1 MSCAALLPAGALR
14 AEPLPAMRPPMTERA
29 RPADPRQMQ
38 ETRWGGLLAA
48 AQRGDAR
55 AYDTLLREVTPRL
68 RQLARAR
75 IRDAAE
81 VEDAVQDA
89 LMTIHALRHT
99 YDPERPFGP
108 WMTTIATRRAIDR
121 LRRRGRTAG
130 RESNLDDLPDSAA
143 SVAPVAEDRIAA
155 RDLRA
160 AVAEL
165 PESQRTALRL
175 AKLEDLTLAEASARS
190 GLSIGALK
198 VATHR
203 AMRSLR
209 RRFGV
214 AGKGDDLADR

>member
-1 MSCAALLPAGALR
+1 MSANALALAPALR
-14 AEPLPAMRPPMTERA
+14 PAAMSLAEPG
-29 RPADPRQMQ
+29 PRQAQ
-38 ETRWGGLLAA
+38 EIRWGGLLAA
-48 AQRGDAR
+48 AQAGDSR

-68 RQLARAR
+68 RQLCRAR
-75 IRDAAE
+75 IRDMAE

-99 YDPERPFGP
+99 YDPSRPFGP

-121 LRRRGRTAG
+121 LRRRGRTSG
-130 RESNLDDLPDSAA
+130 RESNLDDLPEGLA
-143 SVAPVAEDRIAA
+143 SVAPVAEERIGA
-155 RDLRA
+155 RNLRD

-175 AKLEDLTLAEASARS
+175 AKLEDLSLAEASARS
-190 GLSIGALK
+190 GLSVGALK

-203 AMRSLR
+203 AMKSLR

-214 AGKGDDLADR
+214 TEGDDRADR

>member
-1 MSCAALLPAGALR
+1 MSVAALLPQPTPVLPLAMMPAQANGVADGGLR
-14 AEPLPAMRPPMTERA
+14 AT
-29 RPADPRQMQ
+29 Q
-38 ETRWGGLLAA
+38 EARWGGLLAQ
-48 AQRGDAR
+48 AQGGDAR
-55 AYDTLLREVTPRL
+55 AYDTLLREITPRL

-89 LMTIHALRHT
+89 LMTIHVLRHT

-108 WMTTIATRRAIDR
+108 WMTTIATRRAVDR
-121 LRRRGRTAG
+121 LRRRGRGAG
-130 RESNLDDLPDSAA
+130 RETNIDDLPEAA
-143 SVAPVAEDRIAA
+143 AAVGPVAEERLAA
-155 RDLRA
+155 RNLRD

-175 AKLEDLTLAEASARS
+175 AKLEDLSLAEASARS
-190 GLSIGALK
+190 GLSVGALK

-214 AGKGDDLADR
+214 GEGDDRADR

>member
-1 MSCAALLPAGALR
+1 MSCAALLQAG
-14 AEPLPAMRPPMTERA
+14 PLPASRPHMTESA
-29 RPADPRQMQ
+29 RPADPRLVQ
-38 ETRWGGLLAA
+38 EMRWGGLLAA
-48 AQRGDAR
+48 AQGGDAR

-121 LRRRGRTAG
+121 LRRRGRGAG
-130 RESNLDDLPDSAA
+130 RESNLDDLPESAA
-143 SVAPVAEDRIAA
+143 SVPAVAEERIAA
-155 RDLRA
+155 RDLRE

-175 AKLEDLTLAEASARS
+175 AKLEDLSLAEASARS

-214 AGKGDDLADR
+214 AGKGEDLADR

>member
-1 MSCAALLPAGALR
+1 MSSEALCLPG
-14 AEPLPAMRPPMTERA
+14 LPCMGLTGGEA
-29 RPADPRQMQ
+29 RSAQ
-38 ETRWGGLLAA
+38 EERWGGLLAA
-48 AQRGDAR
+48 AQAGDAR

-68 RQLARAR
+68 RQIARAR

-99 YDPERPFGP
+99 YDPARPFGP

-121 LRRRGRTAG
+121 LRRRGRGAG
-130 RESNLDDLPDSAA
+130 RESTLDELPETVAA
-143 SVAPVAEDRIAA
+143 VAPVAEERIAA
-155 RDLRA
+155 RNLRE
-160 AVAEL
+160 AVADL

-175 AKLEDLTLAEASARS
+175 AKLEDLSLAEASARS
-190 GLSIGALK
+190 GLSVGALK

-214 AGKGDDLADR
+214 EEGDERADR

>member
-1 MSCAALLPAGALR
+1 MRCDALWPVGLPCMVLTAG
-14 AEPLPAMRPPMTERA
+14 EA
-29 RPADPRQMQ
+29 RSAQ
-38 ETRWGGLLAA
+38 EERWGGLLAA
-48 AQRGDAR
+48 AQAGDSR

-99 YDPERPFGP
+99 YDPTRPFGP

-121 LRRRGRTAG
+121 LRRRGRGAG
-130 RESNLDDLPDSAA
+130 RESDLDDLPEGAA
-143 SVAPVAEDRIAA
+143 AVAPVAEERIAA
-155 RDLRA
+155 RNLRD

-175 AKLEDLTLAEASARS
+175 AKLEDLSLAEASARS
-190 GLSIGALK
+190 GLSVGALK

-214 AGKGDDLADR
+214 EEGDERADR

>member
-1 MSCAALLPAGALR
+1 MSAALLAAGLAGTLR
-14 AEPLPAMRPPMTERA
+14 AVSVGDQGL
-29 RPADPRQMQ
+29 RQVQ
-38 ETRWGGLLAA
+38 EVRWGGLLAA
-48 AQRGDAR
+48 AQSGDAR

-68 RQLARAR
+68 RQLCRAR
-75 IRDAAE
+75 IRDLAE

-99 YDPERPFGP
+99 YDPARPFGP

-121 LRRRGRTAG
+121 LRRRGRTSG
-130 RESNLDDLPDSAA
+130 RESNLDDLPEGMA
-143 SVAPVAEDRIAA
+143 SVAPVAEERIGA
-155 RDLRA
+155 RNLRD
-160 AVAEL
+160 AVSDL

-175 AKLEDLTLAEASARS
+175 AKLEDLSLAEASKRS
-190 GLSIGALK
+190 GLSVGALK

-214 AGKGDDLADR
+214 DEGDDRADR

>member
-1 MSCAALLPAGALR
+1 MSCAVAAGAPPVR
-14 AEPLPAMRPPMTERA
+14 MTQDASRPGLA
-29 RPADPRQMQ
+29 AANPRLAQ
-38 ETRWGGLLAA
+38 EMRWGGLLAA
-48 AQRGDAR
+48 AQAGDAR
-55 AYDTLLREVTPRL
+55 AYDTLLREIAPRL

-75 IRDAAE
+75 IRDATEA
-81 VEDAVQDA
+81 EDAVQDA

-121 LRRRGRTAG
+121 LRRRGRSAG

-143 SVAPVAEDRIAA
+143 AVAPVAEERMAA

-175 AKLEDLTLAEASARS
+175 AKLEDLSLAEASARS

-214 AGKGDDLADR
+214 AGEGDDRADR

>member
-1 MSCAALLPAGALR
+1 MALGDSAQRSA
-14 AEPLPAMRPPMTERA
+14 
-29 RPADPRQMQ
+29 Q
-38 ETRWGGLLAA
+38 EERWGGLLAA
-48 AQRGDAR
+48 AQAGDAR
-55 AYDTLLREVTPRL
+55 AYDSLLREVTPRL
-68 RQLARAR
+68 RQIARAR

-99 YDPERPFGP
+99 YDPSRPFGP
-108 WMTTIATRRAIDR
+108 WMSTIASRRAIDR
-121 LRRRGRTAG
+121 LRRRGRGAG
-130 RESNLDDLPDSAA
+130 RESNIDDLPESAA
-143 SVAPVAEDRIAA
+143 SVAPVAEERIAA
-155 RDLRA
+155 RNLRD

-175 AKLEDLTLAEASARS
+175 AKLEDLSLTEASARS
-190 GLSIGALK
+190 GLSVGALK

-214 AGKGDDLADR
+214 GEGDDRADR

>member
-1 MSCAALLPAGALR
+1 MSAAACLALGLAPPVR
-14 AEPLPAMRPPMTERA
+14 AMSIGDQDL
-29 RPADPRQMQ
+29 RQTQ
-38 ETRWGGLLAA
+38 EMRWGGLLAA
-48 AQRGDAR
+48 AQAGDAR

-68 RQLARAR
+68 RQLCRAR
-75 IRDAAE
+75 IRDMAE

-99 YDPERPFGP
+99 YDPARPFGP

-121 LRRRGRTAG
+121 LRRRGRTNG
-130 RESNLDDLPDSAA
+130 RESNLDDLPEGLA
-143 SVAPVAEDRIAA
+143 SVAPVAEERIGA
-155 RDLRA
+155 RNLRD
-160 AVAEL
+160 AVSEL

-175 AKLEDLTLAEASARS
+175 AKLEDLSLAEASARS

-214 AGKGDDLADR
+214 SEGDDRADR

>member
-1 MSCAALLPAGALR
+1 MPDMAPACLPLDAPRMALGDSAQRSA
-14 AEPLPAMRPPMTERA
+14 
-29 RPADPRQMQ
+29 Q
-38 ETRWGGLLAA
+38 EERWGGLLAA
-48 AQRGDAR
+48 AQAGDAR
-55 AYDTLLREVTPRL
+55 AYDSLLREVTPRL
-68 RQLARAR
+68 RQIARAR

-99 YDPERPFGP
+99 YDPSRPFGP
-108 WMTTIATRRAIDR
+108 WMSTIASRRAIDR
-121 LRRRGRTAG
+121 LRRRGRGAG
-130 RESNLDDLPDSAA
+130 RESNIDDLPESAA
-143 SVAPVAEDRIAA
+143 SVAPVAEERIAA
-155 RDLRA
+155 RNLRD

-175 AKLEDLTLAEASARS
+175 AKLEDLSLTEASARS
-190 GLSIGALK
+190 GLSVGALK

-214 AGKGDDLADR
+214 GEGDDRADR

>member
-1 MSCAALLPAGALR
+1 MSAAILPVGQVRQGWAMNSRDQGLR
-14 AEPLPAMRPPMTERA
+14 QT
-29 RPADPRQMQ
+29 Q
-38 ETRWGGLLAA
+38 EARWGGLLAA
-48 AQRGDAR
+48 AQSGDAR

-68 RQLARAR
+68 RQLCRAR
-75 IRDAAE
+75 IRDMAE

-121 LRRRGRTAG
+121 LRRRGRTSG
-130 RESNLDDLPDSAA
+130 RESNLDDLPEGMA
-143 SVAPVAEDRIAA
+143 SVAPVAEERIGA
-155 RDLRA
+155 RNLRD
-160 AVAEL
+160 AVADL

-175 AKLEDLTLAEASARS
+175 AKLEDLSLAEASARS
-190 GLSIGALK
+190 GLSVGALK

-203 AMRSLR
+203 AMKSLR

-214 AGKGDDLADR
+214 GEGDDRADR